1 VQLSQITMLAVAAA
15 EEAAEHGEGSG
26 LVSPVLFHIGPVSIS
41 YHIFSAWVVMVV
53 LVIVSILATRNMQL
67 VPRGL
72 QNFMEFIVESLMGLI
87 EQTAGPKGRSF
98 APVVMT
104 AFLFILTANW
114 MGTLPFYGHVK
125 GFESPNSNLNIT
137 ASMAVIVFVL
147 CQFYAV
153 KSLGVGGFVKELF
166 IPNPLHILTEITRP
180 VSLSLRLFGNI
191 FAGGVLVH
199 TMLGIS
205 PYITFVFLGLELFV
219 GIIQALIFTMLSL
232 VFLSIANTG
241 HGHDP
246 EHPENTNETQEEEY
260 AEMRHAQTRQAH
272 H

>member
-1 VQLSQITMLAVAAA
+1 MA
-15 EEAAEHGEGSG
+15 
-26 LVSPVLFHIGPVSIS
+26 
-41 YHIFSAWVVMVV
+41 V
-53 LVIVSILATRNMQL
+53 LVIVSILATRNLKM
-67 VPRGL
+67 VPTGL
-72 QNFMEFIVESLMGLI
+72 QNLVETII
-87 EQTAGPKGRSF
+87 EALLGIIDQTAGPKGRSF

-104 AFLFILTANW
+104 AFLFILSANW
-114 MGTLPFYGHVK
+114 LGTLPFFGHVK

-147 CQFYAV
+147 CQFFAV
-153 KSLGVGGFVKELF
+153 KTLGVGGFVKELF

-199 TMLGIS
+199 TMLGIA